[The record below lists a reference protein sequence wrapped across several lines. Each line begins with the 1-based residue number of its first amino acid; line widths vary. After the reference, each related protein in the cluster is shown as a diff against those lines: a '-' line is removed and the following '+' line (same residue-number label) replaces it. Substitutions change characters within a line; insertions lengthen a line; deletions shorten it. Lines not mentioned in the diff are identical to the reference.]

1 MTRRKV
7 FLFLV
12 CLAIS
17 FISVSVSVSAQDLP
31 GEAPFTT
38 NSGEGAVTT
47 PSAPH
52 WFPTTFQQAQSLSRR
67 KLSAG
72 TAVDVIFDVN
82 TINDT
87 VDKNP
92 GNGKC
97 LDDAGKC
104 SLRAAIM
111 EANALTEF
119 VHIKLAAKTY
129 ALTIAGADENL
140 AATGD
145 LDITTTAGVNITG
158 AAGNKDTIIDGGD
171 LDRIFHIL
179 PGAEV
184 SLSNLVIQNGTSSY
198 GSGLL
203 NEGGSLFGFNL
214 HITANFST
222 SIAGGMAASAGA
234 YTEIDNSAVTGNQT
248 TFTSGGIDNTNS
260 TMLLTNVTVSGNS
273 AGNGYNAGGIGHS
286 STGVNYLYII
296 HGTIVNNAA
305 GLRGGGIRVL
315 EGPVYLQATILGN
328 NSAPD
333 LGPNCYTSSA
343 AAYVVSL
350 GYTHIQNTTDCQYFA
365 SDNDL
370 TTPPQVGSL
379 ADNGG
384 KTPTH
389 ALPPS
394 SSHRESIP
402 AENCGAT
409 TDQRGVRRPQDAN
422 NNGIFTCDVGAYE
435 HAGPFMLLQPLPNE
449 VLDHPTGVFVW
460 MAEPRAAQYRLD
472 VQGVGFAFDRTVNGN
487 ANQFCAG
494 IVCSAAINLNT
505 LPQSAK
511 LEWRVRATLP
521 SGSVATLWQPFSLN
535 APGVPV
541 LTNPIN
547 FATLLPA
554 NFGGIQWGS
563 TPQAGRLRVKVID
576 AFSGDTVFSKNYTA
590 NSTPP
595 LGQICS
601 STTCS
606 LSSAALGITTD
617 VGRAYRWFVQA
628 EATINGREYQTKSQ
642 TFYFSFV
649 PASLTVTGGQE
660 SRVPIDGFR
669 AP

>member
-1 MTRRKV
+1 MIRRKV
-7 FLFLV
+7 FLFWV
-12 CLAIS
+12 CLVFS
-17 FISVSVSVSAQDLP
+17 FISVSAQDLP
-31 GEAPFTT
+31 GEAPSTT
-38 NSGEGAVTT
+38 NGGEGVVATQ
-47 PSAPH
+47 SAPH
-52 WFPTTFQQAQSLSRR
+52 WFPTTFQQSQRLSRR
-67 KLSAG
+67 KGSPNAAG
-72 TAVDVIFDVN
+72 DVIFNVN

-87 VDKNP
+87 VDKAP

-97 LDDAGKC
+97 IDDAGNC

-119 VHIKLAAKTY
+119 VHIKLGAKTY
-129 ALTIAGADENL
+129 ALTIGGANEDL

-145 LDITTTAGVNITG
+145 LDITNAVGVNITG
-158 AAGNKDTIIDGGD
+158 GAGSKDTILDGSD
-171 LDRIFHIL
+171 LDRILHIQ
-179 PGAEV
+179 PGAIV
-184 SLSNLVIQNGTSSY
+184 SLSNLVIQNGTSTL
-198 GSGLL
+198 GGGLL
-203 NEGGSLFGFNL
+203 NNGGSLYGFNL
-214 HITANFST
+214 HITGNSST
-222 SIAGGMAASAGA
+222 STAGGMAANAGA
-234 YTEIDNSAVTGNQT
+234 YTEINNSAITGNQT
-248 TFTSGGIDNTNS
+248 VFTVGGIENTNS

-286 STGVNYLYII
+286 TTGANYLYII
-296 HGTIVNNAA
+296 HGTIVNNTA

-315 EGPVYLQATILGN
+315 EGPVYLQDTILGN

-333 LGPNCYTSSA
+333 EGPNCYTSSA
-343 AAYVVSL
+343 TAYVVSL
-350 GYTHIQNTTDCQYFA
+350 GYTHIQNTTNCQYFA
-365 SDNDL
+365 SDTDF
-370 TTPPQVGSL
+370 TVAPQVGSL

-422 NNGIFTCDVGAYE
+422 NNGILTCDVGAYE

-449 VLDHPTGVFVW
+449 VLDHPTGAFVW
-460 MAEPRAAQYRLD
+460 MAEPRATKYRLD
-472 VQGVGFAFDRTVNGN
+472 VQGVGFAFEQTVNGN

-494 IVCSAAINLNT
+494 IVCSTAINFNA

-511 LEWRVRATLP
+511 LEWRIRATLP
-521 SGSVATLWQPFSLN
+521 SGNVATLWQPFSLN

-541 LTNPIN
+541 PTNPLN
-547 FATLLPA
+547 FATLLPG
-554 NFGGIQWGS
+554 NFGGIQWQH
-563 TPQAGRLRVKVID
+563 TPQASRLRVKVID
-576 AFSGDTVFSKNYTA
+576 AFSGDTAFSKNYTA
-590 NSTPP
+590 NSTPS
-595 LGQICS
+595 LGEICG
-601 STTCS
+601 STTCT
-606 LSSAALGITTD
+606 LSNTALGLDTT

-649 PASLTVTGGQE
+649 PASLTVMGEQQN
-660 SRVPIDGFR
+660 RVPIDGFR